1 MIARLS
7 RVSVAVA
14 ALAVCLIATP
24 SGRAQPGMLV
34 GVSDD
39 FFKIEGALGT
49 SYAGDLGLGAVRVT
63 LHWPGGATALA
74 AEDAADLD
82 RAVATGRRVVV
93 SVYGDWQDAPQ
104 DASERDAY
112 CSYVRDVLVREP
124 QIRDV
129 VIWNEPNLSIF
140 WRSQFDPAGKP
151 ASPAAY
157 EALLARCWDVLHA
170 ARPDVNV
177 IAPALC
183 PWGSDSP
190 DGPLTVSNSPVV
202 FIRELGAAYRASGRT
217 QPIFDTVGHHIYG
230 ESPGERPWRTH
241 PYSRRIAEGDLT
253 KLVTGLQDAFA
264 GTAQPVP
271 GRPAGARTADVWY
284 MEAGYETLPDAGKA
298 YLYTGRETS
307 NALPALLG
315 DTPWTELPPAASAA
329 PDQAT
334 QLRDAV
340 RLAYCQPSV
349 GAFFNFLLRDQDD
362 LGFWQSGVLWA
373 DRTPKGSYGAF
384 RDVIRE
390 VAAGT
395 VDCSKYPVTPAP
407 SIGGAPP
414 PAAVPPAPVSP
425 TPGPDWA
432 PSGRARPAGH
442 TKALLRVTWVHTPR
456 REYQR
461 RNISWH
467 VSVRAN
473 RRARFVATVAGRDGR
488 RRLATAGTV
497 RAGRVTPIRFPRR
510 RLVHGVYRAFV
521 RVTGPGAVRLRSRPF
536 AVR

>member
-1 MIARLS
+1 MIACLS
-7 RVSVAVA
+7 RFSVAVA
-14 ALAVCLIATP
+14 ALAVCLIAAP
-24 SGRAQPGMLV
+24 SGRAQPGMVV

-39 FFKIEGALGT
+39 FFKIEGALG
-49 SYAGDLGLGAVRVT
+49 SYYANDLGLGAVRVT
-63 LHWPGGATALA
+63 LRWPAGATTLA
-74 AEDAADLD
+74 PEDTADLD
-82 RAVATGRRVVV
+82 RAVATGGRVVV
-93 SVYGDWQDAPQ
+93 SVYGAWQDAPQ

-112 CSYVRDVLVREP
+112 CAYVRDVLEREP

-140 WRSQFDPAGKP
+140 WRSQFDPDGKP
-151 ASPAAY
+151 ASPGAY

-190 DGPLTVSNSPVV
+190 TGPLTISNSPVA

-241 PYSRRIAEGDLT
+241 PYSKRIAQGDLD
-253 KLVTGLQDAFA
+253 KLVTGLQQAFA
-264 GTAQPVP
+264 GTPQAVP
-271 GRPAGARTADVWY
+271 GRPAGARTAEVWY
-284 MEAGYETLPDAGKA
+284 MEAGYETAPDEDKRWAYVGQETTSGTLPDA
-298 YLYTGRETS
+298 
-307 NALPALLG
+307 LP
-315 DTPWTELPPAASAA
+315 DPPWTSLPPTASPA

-334 QLRDAV
+334 QLRDAI
-340 RLAYCQPSV
+340 RFAYCQPYV
-349 GAFFNFLLRDQDD
+349 GAFFNFLLRDQNE

-373 DRTPKGSYGAF
+373 DRTPKGSYSAF

-395 VDCSKYPVTPAP
+395 VDCSKYPVTPA
-407 SIGGAPP
+407 GGAPAP
-414 PAAVPPAPVSP
+414 PPTPVAPAPVSP
-425 TPGPDWA
+425 ASGPDWA
-432 PSGRARPAGH
+432 PSGRARTAGH
-442 TKALLRVTWVHTPR
+442 TKASLRVTWVRTPKR
-456 REYQR
+456 TYRR
-461 RNISWH
+461 RNVSWH

-473 RRARFVATVAGRDGR
+473 ARARFVATLAGRDGR
-488 RRLATAGTV
+488 RWLATAGTV
-497 RAGRVTPIRFPRR
+497 RAGRVTPIRFPRH
-510 RLVHGVYRAFV
+510 RLAHGVYRALV